1 MSTTITPR
9 SIPEVEDDIRRY
21 SEWLTLDCVRS
32 LGHWYAETEAKLDA
46 AKAELVAAKHRAR
59 ARATVDR
66 AKVRSKDVADAAW
79 LDAVQDIAHYAN
91 ARAGA
96 R

>member
-1 MSTTITPR
+1 MTTTITPR

-21 SEWLTLDCVRS
+21 SEWLTLDCARS

-46 AKAELVAAKHRAR
+46 ARAELVAAKRRAR
-59 ARATVDR
+59 VKADRAT
-66 AKVRSKDVADAAW
+66 ADAAW
-79 LDAVQDIAHYAN
+79 LDAVQDIAPRN
-91 ARAGA
+91 GMRAGA

>member
-21 SEWLTLDCVRS
+21 SEWLHLDCVRS

-46 AKAELVAAKHRAR
+46 AKAELVAAKRRAR
-59 ARATVDR
+59 AKVDI
-66 AKVRSKDVADAAW
+66 AQADAAW
-79 LDAVQDIAHYAN
+79 LDAVQDIAPRAGL
-91 ARAGA
+91 RAGA

>member
-1 MSTTITPR
+1 MTTTITPR
-9 SIPEVEDDIRRY
+9 SVPEVEDDVRRY

-46 AKAELVAAKHRAR
+46 AKAELVAAKRRAR
-59 ARATVDR
+59 AKVDR
-66 AKVRSKDVADAAW
+66 ATADAAW
-79 LDAVQDIAHYAN
+79 LDAVQDIAPRAST
-91 ARAGA
+91 RAGA